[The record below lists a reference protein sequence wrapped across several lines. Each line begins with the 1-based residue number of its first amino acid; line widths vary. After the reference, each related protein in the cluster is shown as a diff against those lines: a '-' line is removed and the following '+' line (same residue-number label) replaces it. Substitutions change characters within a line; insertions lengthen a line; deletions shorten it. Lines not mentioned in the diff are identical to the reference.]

1 MKQPAIPHLSIP
13 LGAELIVSKL
23 LRKALAH
30 IRTEA
35 IEEYTDKT

>member
-1 MKQPAIPHLSIP
+1 MKQPAIPRLFVP
-13 LGAELIVSKL
+13 LGAGLIVSKL
-23 LRKALAH
+23 LRKALTH